1 MTRDTAT
8 NVAGLLRGLEGRI
21 CPKIAAAGFARGT
34 RMLFQ
39 QSTAPAG
46 WTKDATINDKAL
58 RVTSGSVGSG
68 GSKGFA
74 ATFGRPRISGSVS
87 SSVSGRTG
95 AHRLS
100 VAEMPSHSHSIS
112 GRYRRDEGGSPGG
125 YFPRGSL
132 RGSNV
137 GINGFLWLHNSY
149 TGGNAAHSHSA
160 GSLRVSSVFTGNALD
175 LQLAYVDVIVAV
187 KD

>member
-21 CPKIAAAGFARGT
+21 GPKIAAAGFARGT

-68 GSKGFA
+68 GSLGFA
-74 ATFGRPRISGSVS
+74 TLFNRKKRLSAAVNAP
-87 SSVSGRTG
+87 VSGKVG
-95 AHRLS
+95 GHRLTTN
-100 VAEMPSHSHSIS
+100 EMPSHSHSFRINTT
-112 GRYRRDEGGSPGG
+112 GHDLWV
-125 YFPRGSL
+125 RGMVP
-132 RGSNV
+132 N
-137 GINGFLWLHNSY
+137 
-149 TGGNAAHSHSA
+149 
-160 GSLRVSSVFTGNALD
+160 
-175 LQLAYVDVIVAV
+175 
-187 KD
+187 